1 MNFKL
6 TIEKTDHTGH
16 IETEVYY
23 VTENELNKRV
33 SEVREKGFITLFIEQ
48 IKQVYSEPE
57 IIYVAVKKEGNQ
69 IFFNHIDA
77 QICSKEVLIYEK
89 KDWLSYEG

>member
-6 TIEKTDHTGH
+6 TIERTDHTGH
-16 IETEVYY
+16 IETVVYY
-23 VTENELNKRV
+23 ATDNELSKRIFD
-33 SEVREKGFITLFIEQ
+33 VREKGFITLFIEQ
-48 IKQVYSEPE
+48 VKQVYSEPE
-57 IIYVAVKKEGNQ
+57 VIYVAVKKEGNQ

-89 KDWLSYEG
+89 KEYLNY

>member
-6 TIEKTDHTGH
+6 TIERTDHTGH

-23 VTENELNKRV
+23 ATDSELNKRV
-33 SEVREKGFITLFIEQ
+33 SEARESGFITLFIEQ
-48 IKQVYSEPE
+48 VKQVYSEPDV
-57 IIYVAVKKEGNQ
+57 IYVAVKKEGNQ
-69 IFFNHIDA
+69 VFFNHIDA

-89 KDWLSYEG
+89 KEYLNY